1 MLVGTADRAL
11 YNAKNTGRNRIC
23 TPHVDATL
31 TDSMFD
37 FDEHLTETP
46 EAQAEAEPSPTI
58 A

>member
-23 TPHVDATL
+23 TPQIEATL

-37 FDEHLTETP
+37 FDEHTTETP
-46 EAQAEAEPSPTI
+46 EARTEPQPTTTV
-58 A
+58 